1 MRSAKDD
8 DERVIKQM
16 RMLLAANERTAADQ
30 RQRRNEAIVRL
41 LRDGK
46 SKVYVADLAGI
57 SDVMV
62 AKIARE
68 AGLAPKLV
76 R

>member
-1 MRSAKDD
+1 MAEN
-8 DERVIKQM
+8 ERVVKQM
-16 RMLLAANERTAADQ
+16 RQLLAANERTSADQ
-30 RQRRNEAIVRL
+30 RKRRNEAIVRL

-62 AKIARE
+62 AKIARD
-68 AGLAPKLV
+68 AGLPPKLV